1 VRSPSKAIPDQFG
14 PFYYD
19 SEKVSSDKVP
29 SSYADVLDP
38 FWKDKIALTYP
49 NDDDGVLYQFKLII
63 EQHGFGWLDKLLQQ
77 NVRWVRGATAATK
90 AIIDSHDSGSG
101 SIVLSFSGLGGF
113 TPSTSFLKVQKPRLP
128 DRFMTWAQQGAIFA
142 STKRP
147 ESAKLL
153 SAFLLSDKWQK
164 PIAARGAPSVR
175 SSLSV
180 DNDVFK
186 AADTDPFGYI
196 DFMNNRTEVE
206 WWRMQMETSIGL
218 AVGPD
223 PVLA

>member
-1 VRSPSKAIPDQFG
+1 M
-14 PFYYD
+14 
-19 SEKVSSDKVP
+19 
-29 SSYADVLDP
+29 
-38 FWKDKIALTYP
+38 TYP

-63 EQHGFGWLDKLLQQ
+63 EQHGFRWLDKLLHQ

-90 AIIDSHDSGSG
+90 AIIDSHEFGSG

>member
-1 VRSPSKAIPDQFG
+1 
-14 PFYYD
+14 
-19 SEKVSSDKVP
+19 
-29 SSYADVLDP
+29 
-38 FWKDKIALTYP
+38 
-49 NDDDGVLYQFKLII
+49 
-63 EQHGFGWLDKLLQQ
+63 
-77 NVRWVRGATAATK
+77 
-90 AIIDSHDSGSG
+90 
-101 SIVLSFSGLGGF
+101 
-113 TPSTSFLKVQKPRLP
+113 
-128 DRFMTWAQQGAIFA
+128 MTWAQQGAIFA

-186 AADTDPFGYI
+186 AANTDPLGYT